1 MFGIRPLAEGR
12 VSPEHVKLMVLLN
25 QVTFDRDRPVAVD
38 DQQRLAVA
46 FGLASNAV
54 EEVVMTEAEDRPVQI
69 VSADLPEV
77 VDKDKV

>member
-1 MFGIRPLAEGR
+1 M
-12 VSPEHVKLMVLLN
+12 
-25 QVTFDRDRPVAVD
+25 AVD